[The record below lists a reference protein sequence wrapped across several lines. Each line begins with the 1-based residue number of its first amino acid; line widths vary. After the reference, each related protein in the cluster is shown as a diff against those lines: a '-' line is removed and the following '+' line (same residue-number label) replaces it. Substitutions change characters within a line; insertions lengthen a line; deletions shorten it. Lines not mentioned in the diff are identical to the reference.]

1 MSESQVSKSQLGKSE
16 RADSTYAL
24 RDLLTE
30 VIEEPAQWM
39 GKQEF
44 IDALKVQG
52 KFAKWKDDERK
63 IVPCALNTLKTS
75 AEETLDGGYD
85 RLDQLRL
92 NALAAIE
99 GHVEKEN
106 GSNKKTKTGLLKRVD
121 ELEEQVSILEQQN
134 TLLVDIICNLKD
146 NAAKYAQKAPTL
158 TRAQCE
164 KDMRGVEARISFSGN
179 KELFEALAKKRKR
192 HAED

>member
-1 MSESQVSKSQLGKSE
+1 MSESRVSKSQISKSE

-39 GKQEF
+39 SEQEF

-52 KFAKWKDDERK
+52 KFAKWQDEERG
-63 IVPCALNTLKTS
+63 ITPCSLNTLKTS
-75 AEETLDGGYD
+75 AEETLDGGYN

-99 GHVEKEN
+99 GYSERKN
-106 GSNKKTKTGLLKRVD
+106 GSNKRTRAGLAKRVE
-121 ELEEQVSILEQQN
+121 ELEKKNKILEQQN
-134 TLLVDIICNLKD
+134 ALLVDIICNLKE
-146 NAAKYAQKAPTL
+146 NAAKYAKKAPAL

-179 KELFEALAKKRKR
+179 KELFKAIAERER
-192 HAED
+192 HGEE